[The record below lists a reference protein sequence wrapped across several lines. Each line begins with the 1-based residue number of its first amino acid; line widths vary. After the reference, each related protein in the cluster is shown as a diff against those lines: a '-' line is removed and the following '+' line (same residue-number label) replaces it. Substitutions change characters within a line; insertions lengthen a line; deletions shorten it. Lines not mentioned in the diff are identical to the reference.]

1 MARSQASNL
10 EMRVRVPSSSL
21 VRAGPL
27 NPEGV
32 QLGGTPGLGGRWRVP
47 PMPSVLVFSTRR

>member
-1 MARSQASNL
+1 
-10 EMRVRVPSSSL
+10 
-21 VRAGPL
+21 
-27 NPEGV
+27 V